1 MTSGVTHNRVTIHW
15 TVPSVSYDRESFVV
29 MFGNDSSLSRS
40 SSSVMGGED
49 ISVLN
54 DQYMV
59 DITGLDLNTQY
70 YYRVQSTNIV
80 GPTMSVDFTFNTTGL
95 GLCVWWGGGEVLLIL
110 SISMHIYAIAFSSD
124 PPTGYSAGPSPPQSL
139 ASIRN
144 DPIDYTFSWSPP
156 TEPNGM
162 ITGYQLECVPQPG
175 LSLPTLTNIT
185 TDTTL
190 TVSTGLNH
198 GVNYTCTVT
207 AMNEVGPS
215 SPSEPVTFR
224 TEEICKSSYESVC

>member
-1 MTSGVTHNRVTIHW
+1 M
-15 TVPSVSYDRESFVV
+15 PLFLC
-29 MFGNDSSLSRS
+29 SL
-40 SSSVMGGED
+40 
-49 ISVLN
+49 L
-54 DQYMV
+54 Y
-59 DITGLDLNTQY
+59 
-70 YYRVQSTNIV
+70 
-80 GPTMSVDFTFNTTGL
+80 
-95 GLCVWWGGGEVLLIL
+95 
-110 SISMHIYAIAFSSD
+110 
-124 PPTGYSAGPSPPQSL
+124 PPPPPPPGYSAGPSPPISPD
-139 ASIRN
+139 SIRN
-144 DPIDYTFSWSPP
+144 GPINYTFSWSPP
-156 TEPNGM
+156 TQPNGM

-224 TEEICKSSYESVC
+224 TDEICKSFYESVRD